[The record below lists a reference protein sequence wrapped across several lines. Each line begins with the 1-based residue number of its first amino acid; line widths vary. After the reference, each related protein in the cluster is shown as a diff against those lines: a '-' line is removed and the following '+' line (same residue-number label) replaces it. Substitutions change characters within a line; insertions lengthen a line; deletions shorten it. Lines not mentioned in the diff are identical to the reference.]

1 MDNGAYG
8 GAPYRLPEK
17 FGLADTIGRKPRC
30 EVGVF
35 IFGQPGFHNAAA
47 VGCVVFLSHG
57 RDLLSCRMSAAG
69 ISGASR
75 KAGFGEGTPQ
85 QVSREGQ
92 NRRIADFGTVV
103 ETCSV
108 TAANCP
114 CLVFAYIERTGRGF
128 RLAVYGL
135 FSFSLKI
142 HFKGRQLPAER
153 RFFKISFALVIRETG
168 FWQPAGQRIFP
179 FTPYNTAF

>member
-1 MDNGAYG
+1 MKRNIQILLFIFFCFIVFIIALLCFFNTSPFEPWCHEPEVFIVEGITSNELTKIIDSGKQLVIDRRHMDNRAYG
-8 GAPYRLPEK
+8 RPPYRLPEK

-47 VGCVVFLSHG
+47 VGCVVFFSHG

-75 KAGFGEGTPQ
+75 IAGFGEGTPQ

-103 ETCSV
+103 ETCS
-108 TAANCP
+108 
-114 CLVFAYIERTGRGF
+114 
-128 RLAVYGL
+128 
-135 FSFSLKI
+135 K
-142 HFKGRQLPAER
+142 
-153 RFFKISFALVIRETG
+153 
-168 FWQPAGQRIFP
+168 
-179 FTPYNTAF
+179 